1 MPLHIQRVAVASAVC
16 NLCPSPRLLLPQP
29 SVVRSHP
36 VALAALRVADSC
48 PCTSLSCRF
57 RSSSLHLLE
66 FLPLGSAP
74 CIAAAAPF
82 PDVPA
87 KSFCEYVWTIKRA
100 WWLPPSAAMTT
111 PQRWMIRPTYTL
123 LLLLFLLLPLLL
135 RLLLLLPCVS
145 STCAWLPGWVPWC
158 VRCRSGRPGLLGNP
172 RRSDGSPAKVLL
184 VRCLLSLL
192 AVVRCCDHAT
202 KVDDTT
208 HPLCYCRSCCCCS

>member
-1 MPLHIQRVAVASAVC
+1 MPMHFTELPFSV
-16 NLCPSPRLLLPQP
+16 LL
-29 SVVRSHP
+29 
-36 VALAALRVADSC
+36 
-48 PCTSLSCRF
+48 
-57 RSSSLHLLE
+57 LHLLE

-87 KSFCEYVWTIKRA
+87 KSFCEYVWTIKWA
-100 WWLPPSAAMTT
+100 WWLPPPAAMTT
-111 PQRWMIRPTYTL
+111 PQRWMIRPTYTS

-135 RLLLLLPCVS
+135 RLFASVAMCFLHLRLAS
-145 STCAWLPGWVPWC
+145 WLGSLVR
-158 VRCRSGRPGLLGNP
+158 RCRSGRPGWLGNP
-172 RRSDGSPAKVLL
+172 RRSDGLPAKVLL